1 MVKHQRLRQRII
13 MACAIAGLAA
23 ALYWPEPR
31 TAAAS
36 AASHPSIAGLTGDNL
51 FARLIEANQRREAQL
66 HKYSVP
72 RTYQVKSAS
81 GKVRAESNV
90 VLQYRAPQTKEFRV
104 VAEKGS
110 GIVRSRV
117 FKPLMESEQQTAA
130 GRNKHDSSIT
140 PQNYTFKLL
149 GEEDVDGYHC
159 FAVEAIPK
167 RNDTYLFKGKLWI
180 HATDFAIVRITGQPA
195 KSPSFWIKRVDFV
208 RRYQKVGN
216 FWLPLKDES
225 TSQVRIFGTQI
236 LTIDYGRYEIS

>member
-1 MVKHQRLRQRII
+1 MKYQRLMRKII
-13 MACAIAGLAA
+13 MACAVAGLMAA
-23 ALYWPEPR
+23 ALYWPEQQI
-31 TAAAS
+31 AAAS
-36 AASHPSIAGLTGDNL
+36 AASHPSIAGLTGDTL

-66 HKYSVP
+66 HQYSVP
-72 RTYQVKSAS
+72 RTYQVKSAA

-110 GIVRSRV
+110 GFVRSRV

-140 PQNYTFKLL
+140 PQNYSFRLL
-149 GEEDVDGYHC
+149 GEEDMDGYHC

-167 RNDTYLFKGKLWI
+167 RNDKYLFKGKIWI

-208 RRYQKVGN
+208 RRYQKIGN